1 MAMDD
6 RRAKHGQERI
16 PAKKMREGIL
26 APADSEFGFG
36 EEAAIPASPASG
48 AAFPAFERRYGNRGG
63 HVGSIGVPPVRTIP
77 SEREAQASAA
87 PEDAR

>member
-1 MAMDD
+1 MDD
-6 RRAKHGQERI
+6 SRAKHGQERI

-48 AAFPAFERRYGNRGG
+48 AAFPAFERRYGKRGL
-63 HVGSIGVPPVRTIP
+63 T
-77 SEREAQASAA
+77 EAG
-87 PEDAR
+87 PRRARRARKESRRGQP